1 MPLLRQGVEFTY
13 RHWRNKSKNNK
24 KNRCGKNWTDKPG
37 TPTPTNKTGK
47 KPARCKWWSST
58 TRSKGT
64 HSFPSSRA
72 EWEAPT
78 QGSLLG
84 ELLREQSS
92 NCGSHCEQPSRMPGS
107 PLTAFHHN
115 RGAERKPLPFLLLL
129 TVSPLLSFSSLQ
141 VLPLNIKFIS
151 TVTNHKAFIRTE
163 AEVRSPIPRP
173 HHTKRDDNLL
183 IQPRATLG

>member
-1 MPLLRQGVEFTY
+1 MGRTEQINQVHQHLQTKQA
-13 RHWRNKSKNNK
+13 RNLHDAS
-24 KNRCGKNWTDKPG
+24 GGAAPPG
-37 TPTPTNKTGK
+37 PNGH
-47 KPARCKWWSST
+47 A
-58 TRSKGT
+58 
-64 HSFPSSRA
+64 HSQAAGLSEGHQRRVCCLENFWESRA
-72 EWEAPT
+72 VTVEVIV
-78 QGSLLG
+78 
-84 ELLREQSS
+84 SS
-92 NCGSHCEQPSRMPGS
+92 PAVLSRMPGS

-151 TVTNHKAFIRTE
+151 TVTNHKAFICTE